1 MNDSAPTVPTTS
13 SWQTSNDVMRPYAND
28 VMSDVTL
35 RVVIVVVYCVIFV
48 VGISGNLL
56 VVYVV
61 VRNPSM
67 QTITNVFIANL
78 AASDILM
85 CLLAAPFT
93 PLSGLLRSW
102 VFGEALCHVLP
113 MTLGVS
119 VHVSTLT
126 STAIAVNRY
135 FVIVHPFR

>member
-1 MNDSAPTVPTTS
+1 MNNSTVFPAWLTTGVA
-13 SWQTSNDVMRPYAND
+13 QRPYAND
-28 VMSDVTL
+28 VMSDFTL
-35 RVVIVVVYCVIFV
+35 RTLIIGVYCVIFLLGV
-48 VGISGNLL
+48 SGNAL

-61 VRNPSM
+61 VRNPAM
-67 QTITNVFIANL
+67 QTTTNVFITNL
-78 AASDILM
+78 AASDIMM

-93 PLSGLLRSW
+93 PLSGLLKSW
-102 VFGEALCHVLP
+102 VFGEALCHVVP

-126 STAIAVNRY
+126 STTIAIDRY